1 MTMSGI
7 RCPNIE
13 HLESHGL
20 CSESWR
26 KMAGCQSQ
34 EGRAGHGLVRELAIG
49 GCAAIS
55 ISKGA
60 LGSALRAVQFFQRL
74 LKVKNANSDGCRFD
88 EVAEKKKFWLQG
100 QICPGG
106 V

>member
-1 MTMSGI
+1 MGYAL
-7 RCPNIE
+7 N
-13 HLESHGL
+13 HG
-20 CSESWR
+20 R

-88 EVAEKKKFWLQG
+88 EVAEKKEILVARSDL
-100 QICPGG
+100 PGRRIDPWFHQTRFHNARL
-106 V
+106 